1 MAQNIVKYV
10 LDLETKAAKKGLKGL
25 GVESEKFAG
34 KSRKAFGQ
42 IGAGLSGLKAGFDM
56 VAGSMSAVISTIET
70 LVSKSFELT
79 QQAVDNINALND
91 LSNQS
96 AVSAKTL
103 QAVQLAFESS
113 GQSAQAADQAMQ
125 NLPRRFSQIR
135 TEGTKANELMK
146 DLGFDPSFMNNE
158 EMLKSII
165 KVLQQTTDKTARAEF
180 AVSLLGRSGTKMLQ
194 AFSDTSDFENFV
206 SITDNFGVN
215 AKKGANSAAAF
226 QKALATLKTV
236 ARGALDTIAQSTG
249 AIDFFRDA
257 LRNGVFAVVFAA
269 KSIQFFQGELK
280 NLGQVMLVLIQKIMI
295 PLFKGLAG
303 ISPQMSIAFNAMTAT
318 IKKGMDVFGKPV
330 ALVKFGTKIE
340 MAKNEALKA
349 VESLD
354 LLNSTAAK
362 NSATMSNLTSALAR
376 QSAKQ
381 EKAKKTTDSLSNA
394 RKKAAETLK
403 ELISDFNSQN
413 ITVDQANKSV
423 SKLSKTFAKLKM
435 PTSDLN
441 AFQAQL
447 DKIAGQNFIAE
458 IEKQLSD
465 GMKDFEALDIDIAV
479 KGIKQGL
486 KIAAVD
492 FGVNLAQAISG
503 SGQAIQALVSGIGGS
518 LAGSIAG
525 AMGSLS
531 SIGQQ
536 LKQVGVDAVKAKEE
550 ELERPLTAKE
560 QQQIIRE
567 AQMKDARDRVQNFIE
582 GIIIALEVLPEILI
596 NVLPGAIVRGT
607 FKLLQALFR
616 MPANIIRGIRQIM
629 HNVRDSIIR
638 VLSGGFA
645 FIKDALIE
653 LVTLGLAYTPTF
665 DGKRSGGRFI
675 PSARSGMRFTG
686 PQKSGLA
693 LLHENEFVVPAS
705 GQKPQSVTRTMNQG
719 GGITVNVSGM
729 VVESNAV
736 DQIVR
741 EIERRF
747 QTFGTSK
754 SSLFG

>member
-1 MAQNIVKYV
+1 
-10 LDLETKAAKKGLKGL
+10 
-25 GVESEKFAG
+25 
-34 KSRKAFGQ
+34 
-42 IGAGLSGLKAGFDM
+42 
-56 VAGSMSAVISTIET
+56 
-70 LVSKSFELT
+70 
-79 QQAVDNINALND
+79 
-91 LSNQS
+91 
-96 AVSAKTL
+96 
-103 QAVQLAFESS
+103 
-113 GQSAQAADQAMQ
+113 
-125 NLPRRFSQIR
+125 
-135 TEGTKANELMK
+135 
-146 DLGFDPSFMNNE
+146 
-158 EMLKSII
+158 
-165 KVLQQTTDKTARAEF
+165 
-180 AVSLLGRSGTKMLQ
+180 
-194 AFSDTSDFENFV
+194 
-206 SITDNFGVN
+206 
-215 AKKGANSAAAF
+215 
-226 QKALATLKTV
+226 
-236 ARGALDTIAQSTG
+236 
-249 AIDFFRDA
+249 
-257 LRNGVFAVVFAA
+257 
-269 KSIQFFQGELK
+269 
-280 NLGQVMLVLIQKIMI
+280 
-295 PLFKGLAG
+295 
-303 ISPQMSIAFNAMTAT
+303 
-318 IKKGMDVFGKPV
+318 
-330 ALVKFGTKIE
+330 
-340 MAKNEALKA
+340 
-349 VESLD
+349 
-354 LLNSTAAK
+354 
-362 NSATMSNLTSALAR
+362 
-376 QSAKQ
+376 
-381 EKAKKTTDSLSNA
+381 
-394 RKKAAETLK
+394 LK

-435 PTSDLN
+435 PTSDLD
-441 AFQAQL
+441 AFQAKL

-465 GMKDFEALDIDIAV
+465 GMKDFETLDIDIAV

-550 ELERPLTAKE
+550 ELKRPLTAKE

-653 LVTLGLAYTPTF
+653 LVTLGFADTATF

-705 GQKPQSVTRTMNQG
+705 GQKPQSVTRTMNQS